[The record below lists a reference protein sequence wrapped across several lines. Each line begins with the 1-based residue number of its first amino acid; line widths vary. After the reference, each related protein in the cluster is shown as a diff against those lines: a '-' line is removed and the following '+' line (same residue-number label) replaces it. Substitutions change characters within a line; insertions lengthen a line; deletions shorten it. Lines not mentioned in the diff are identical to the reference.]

1 MKIYGAK
8 GLAHIKVTERAKGM
22 DGINSPVAKFLT
34 AEIVEAI
41 PDRTGAQ
48 DGET

>member
-1 MKIYGAK
+1 M
-8 GLAHIKVTERAKGM
+8 TERAKGM

-41 PDRTGAQ
+41 LTAPARRM
-48 DGET
+48 ET